1 MTRSLM
7 NALARGAAVCGT
19 AMMLMNVA
27 AWAQQ
32 PPIWDGIIVPTA
44 MLDPSCDRFAEGWR
58 ASYRPKIKGSD
69 PKSSIVVWHDR
80 NTIRVEKETNGQF
93 HGAGEAT
100 ATSIQDFDN
109 ATFVF
114 TDQAFNLTQTP
125 AAVVANTTFVEIT
138 GQIAGIMCATAIRA
152 VFAKRNPPPAQ

>member
-1 MTRSLM
+1 MIPCVTTGAR
-7 NALARGAAVCGT
+7 ALGVATCGAA
-19 AMMLMNVA
+19 MMMSAA

-32 PPIWDGIIVPTA
+32 PPIWDGIVVQTA
-44 MLDPSCDRFAEGWR
+44 FLDPSCESFTEGWR

-80 NTIRVEKETNGQF
+80 NTIRVERQTNGQF
-93 HGAGEAT
+93 HGAGQAT
-100 ATSIQDFDN
+100 VTEIQDFDN
-109 ATFVF
+109 ATFVSP
-114 TDQAFNLTQTP
+114 DQAFNQTP
-125 AAVVANTTFVEIT
+125 ADVVASTTFVEIT